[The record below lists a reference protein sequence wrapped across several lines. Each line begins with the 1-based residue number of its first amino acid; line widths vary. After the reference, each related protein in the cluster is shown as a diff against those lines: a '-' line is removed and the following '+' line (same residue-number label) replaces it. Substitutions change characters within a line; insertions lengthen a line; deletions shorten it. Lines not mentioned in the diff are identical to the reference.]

1 MGGLAMKGRLTSV
14 SYAIAG
20 LLVWLMADQA
30 CAQVNY
36 PEQPV
41 RILVGFPPGVAPDIS
56 GRLLAEK
63 FTAAWGKP
71 VVVENVSGAGGNIA
85 TERAAKAAPDG
96 YTLLMGG
103 NSSLVF
109 SPSLYDR
116 LAYDPIKDFAPIS
129 QIFVAANVLVVHN
142 DVPAKTLPELIALA
156 RAEPGKLTYA
166 HAVIG
171 TSQHL
176 GAELLKFVEKV
187 DIQPVAYRGTTALL
201 PDLLSGRVT
210 MSFANVA
217 NVASLVR
224 EGKLRGFAVSS
235 LK

>member
-1 MGGLAMKGRLTSV
+1 MGGLAMKGRLTSI
-14 SYAIAG
+14 SYVIAG

-85 TERAAKAAPDG
+85 TERAARAAPDG

-103 NSSLVF
+103 NGSIVF
-109 SPSLYDR
+109 GPALYQK
-116 LAYDPIKDFAPIS
+116 LPFDPVKDFMPIS
-129 QIFVAANVLVVHN
+129 QVFVAANVFAL
-142 DVPAKTLPELIALA
+142 PADSPARSIAEFVALA
-156 RAEPGKLTYA
+156 RSQPGKLSY
-166 HAVIG
+166 
-171 TSQHL
+171 
-176 GAELLKFVEKV
+176 
-187 DIQPVAYRGTTALL
+187 
-201 PDLLSGRVT
+201 
-210 MSFANVA
+210 
-217 NVASLVR
+217 
-224 EGKLRGFAVSS
+224 
-235 LK
+235 